1 MFSKRYIPI
10 CFLALFVISSVKTF
24 AHPIKPDSAKWVD
37 SVMLSLNIQEKI
49 GQMLNIRVMSGK
61 DEKYYSNIDRIIQTY
76 AIGGITFFKGTP
88 TEQIL
93 LTQRFQD
100 KAKVPLMIAL
110 DAETGVAMRLDSVI
124 ALPDMM
130 QIGATGDAMHAFEAG
145 RIAGEQCHRLGVHL
159 NFAPVADVNTNPA
172 NPVIGP
178 RAFGE
183 DASLVAKMAGAYLN
197 GLHRS
202 RVLGCLKHFPGH
214 GDAESDSHYTLP
226 VIKTDSAE
234 IYNQHLFPFY
244 ENISIADAIMTGHLF
259 VPALDTTI
267 KLPASLSPVIVSQ
280 ILRIRMG
287 FRGLII
293 TDAMDMKGAGK
304 ATYPGE
310 LEVQAVKAG
319 NDIILLPQN
328 PEEAIQAILRAV
340 DSGQITLQEI
350 DEHCKRILASKYTVG
365 LWEKPTLSK
374 QNLLTDLNKQE
385 YGTSIKNIYQDAIT
399 VCGDTTLIPYRPVR
413 HPRLAV
419 ISVFQSNLT
428 LQEYSWL
435 MADAAYFNLLKPDD
449 STELNQLLDTL
460 NYYDLALIALHIPS
474 KFQSKDYGLNAKNKA
489 ACNLLINKLPNITI
503 ILGNGYAS
511 RNFTFPSQ
519 KSAQVFTWQ
528 NNSLATE
535 AALRVIYGE
544 RGASGRLPAT
554 VGTKLS
560 MGDGFKLEARPI
572 LIFSEPSEAG
582 VNPDKLA
589 IIDQIAM
596 EGIQK
601 GAYPGCQVLLAR
613 NGKIFYYKAFGMQ
626 DAAGTKP
633 ASKTDLY
640 DIASVTK
647 IAATTLAVMKLY
659 EEGKLNDETPLKEI
673 LPQLHNQRLRNSHLA
688 DVLRHQAGLY
698 PWLPFYEKTLTK
710 GEPSSVYYSKQ
721 FQPGFEIPVAQNL
734 YLRNDYID
742 SIISTIDK
750 TRVRAKGNFVY
761 SDFGFILLKFG
772 IERITHQPF
781 PEYLEENFYRPMGLA
796 SMRFNPLENIQIKR
810 IAPTSIDTEFRKQLL
825 RGYVHDPAA
834 AMLGGVSGH
843 AGLFSHALDLARIM
857 QMLLWEGKYNGI
869 QFFKAETIK
878 HFTSY
883 GPHPEKNRR
892 GLGFDKPP
900 LKPTPEGPVCKAASP
915 KSFGHS
921 GFTGTYVWA
930 DPDSGLI
937 FVFLSNR
944 VHPNEDNRIIN
955 QLNIRTRIHQA
966 AYEAI
971 EN

>member
-1 MFSKRYIPI
+1 
-10 CFLALFVISSVKTF
+10 
-24 AHPIKPDSAKWVD
+24 
-37 SVMLSLNIQEKI
+37 MLSLNIEEKI
-49 GQMLNIRVMSGK
+49 GQLLNIRVMSGK
-61 DEKYYSNIDRIIQTY
+61 DEKYYSYIDRIIQTY

-88 TEQIL
+88 FTQIS

-130 QIGATGDAMHAFEAG
+130 QIGATGDEMHAFESG
-145 RIAGEQCHRLGVHL
+145 RIAGEQCRRLGVHL

-172 NPVIGP
+172 NPVIGQ

-183 DASLVAKMAGAYLN
+183 DASLVTKMAGAYLE
-197 GLHRS
+197 GLHKS
-202 RVLGCLKHFPGH
+202 GVLGCLKHFPGH

-226 VIKTDSAE
+226 VIKTNPTQ

-244 ENISIADAIMTGHLF
+244 ENIYKADAIMTGHLL

-267 KLPASLSPVIVSQ
+267 KLPASLSPVLVSK
-280 ILRIRMG
+280 ILRTRMG

-310 LEVQAVKAG
+310 LEVKALKAG

-328 PEEAIQAILRAV
+328 PEEAIKAILRAI

-350 DEHCKRILASKYTVG
+350 DEHCKRVLAFKYRIG
-365 LWEKPTLSK
+365 LFEKTALSK
-374 QNLLTDLNKQE
+374 QNLLNDLNKPE
-385 YGTSIKNIYQDAIT
+385 YSSSVRNIYQDAIT
-399 VCGDTTLIPYRPVR
+399 VCGDTTLIPYRPVK

-419 ISVFQSNLT
+419 ISVFQQNPK

-435 MADAAYFNLLKPDD
+435 MADAAYFNLINPDD
-449 STELNQLLDTL
+449 STELNLLLDTVK
-460 NYYDLALIALHIPS
+460 NFDLLLIALHMPS
-474 KFQSKDYGLNAKNKA
+474 KFQIKDYGLNGKTKA

-511 RNFTFPSQ
+511 GNFTFPSQ
-519 KSAQVFTWQ
+519 KSAQVFAWQ
-528 NNSLATE
+528 NNALATE
-535 AALRVIYGE
+535 AALRVIFGE

-554 VGTKLS
+554 FGNILS

-572 LIFSEPSEAG
+572 LGFSEPTDVG

-589 IIDQIAM
+589 IVDQIAI

-613 NGKIFYYKAFGMQ
+613 NGKVFYYKAFGMQ
-626 DAAGTKP
+626 DVAGTTP
-633 ASKTDLY
+633 VSITDLY

-647 IAATTLAVMKLY
+647 VAATTLAVMKLY
-659 EEGKLNDETPLKEI
+659 EEGKLNDETPMKEL
-673 LPQLHNQRLRNSHLA
+673 LPQLHNHRLRNSRLA

-698 PWLPFYEKTLTK
+698 PWLPFFKKTLTK
-710 GEPSSVYYSKQ
+710 EKPSSVYYSNQ
-721 FQPGFEIPVAQNL
+721 FRPGFEIPVAPNL

-742 SIISTIDK
+742 SIISSIDQ
-750 TRVRAKGNFVY
+750 TRLRAKGNFAY

-857 QMLLWEGKYNGI
+857 QMLLWEGKYNGV

-878 HFTSY
+878 YFTSY

-900 LKPTPEGPVCKAASP
+900 VQPQPETPVCKAASP
-915 KSFGHS
+915 RSFGHS

-944 VHPNEDNRIIN
+944 IHPSEDNRIIH